1 MAESTSGPVHVD
13 ERLLRSWS
21 LPEPGSSKAARGTV
35 LLVGGSARVPGAMY
49 LAGEAA
55 LRAGAG
61 KLQVVTTDSVARQLA
76 VALPEALVHRSEE
89 APSGDIATYAAD
101 DVCELADAAASVLLG
116 PGMMRPDDAEALLA
130 RVLPRLGDQHVVV
143 DALGSAA
150 VTADR
155 ACLHHLTNTPVLTL
169 NPSEIAHVLDVEEDE
184 VRDDPVKASTRLS
197 DDARAVVLCGGSGK
211 VVAAP
216 DGRTW
221 RITTGGPGLGISGSG
236 DVQSGLVAG
245 LLARGAEP
253 EQAAVWGG
261 WLHGHVGDVLAE
273 RVGPV
278 GFLARELPAQVP
290 PALAQLGG

>member
-1 MAESTSGPVHVD
+1 MADPVHVD
-13 ERLLRSWS
+13 EQLLRSWS

-35 LLVGGSARVPGAMY
+35 LMVGGSARVPGAMY
-49 LAGEAA
+49 LAGEAS
-55 LRAGAG
+55 LRTGAG

-76 VALPEALVHRSEE
+76 VALPEALVHRAEE
-89 APSGDIATYAAD
+89 SPSGDIATSATD
-101 DVCELADAAASVLLG
+101 DVCELADAAAAVLLG
-116 PGMMRPDDAEALLA
+116 PGMMRPDDAEALLSG
-130 RVLPRLGDQHVVV
+130 VLPRLGDQHVVV

-155 ACLHHLTNTPVLTL
+155 ACLHHLSSTPVLTL
-169 NPSEIAHVLDVEEDE
+169 NPSEIAIVLGVDEDD
-184 VRDDPVKASTRLS
+184 VRDDPVSAATRLS
-197 DDARAVVLCGGSGK
+197 ADARAVVLCGGAGK

-236 DVQSGLVAG
+236 DVQAGLVAG

-273 RVGPV
+273 RVGTV
-278 GFLARELPAQVP
+278 GYLARELPGQVP
-290 PALAQLGG
+290 GVLERLAR